1 MKTRAQRQAQDKIG
15 TTSAKRNIAERKRVR
30 LELRVSQENLRALA
44 ARLLLVREEE
54 RTFLAREI
62 HDVLAQD
69 LTRLK
74 IDLVWLHRRLAKPG
88 KGAALVSLV
97 ARVAEMD
104 QMAVRV
110 LHGVQ
115 RIATGLRPVVL
126 DSLGLCAAVEW
137 QARDFQDHSKI
148 RCHASVPAD
157 EPPAERDAATG
168 VFRILQESLTNVQRH
183 AHATRVEVS
192 LRHEAGQLLLRVE
205 DNGRGIRAKQLRDP
219 RSIGLLGM
227 RERALLLG
235 GQLEIRS
242 HPGAGTVIAM
252 RVPAWTG
259 ASARKQ
265 AR

>member
-1 MKTRAQRQAQDKIG
+1 VQR
-15 TTSAKRNIAERKRVR
+15 SLAERK
-30 LELRVSQENLRALA
+30 LAKMELRASRERLRALA
-44 ARLLLVREEE
+44 ARLQAVREEE

-74 IDLVWLHRRLAKPG
+74 FDLVWLERRLTQPG
-88 KGAALVSLV
+88 QGAAARSLV
-97 ARVAEMD
+97 ARVAEMNR
-104 QMAVRV
+104 MADTV
-110 LHGVQ
+110 LHCVQ

-148 RCHASVPAD
+148 QCHASVPAD
-157 EPPAERDAATG
+157 ELTVGRDVATAT
-168 VFRILQESLTNVQRH
+168 FRILQECLTNVQRH

-192 LRHEAGQLLLRVE
+192 LRQAAGQLLLRVE
-205 DNGRGIRAKQLRDP
+205 DNGRGIRAQQLRDP
-219 RSIGLLGM
+219 RSIGLVGM

-242 HPGAGTVIAM
+242 HPGAGTVIEM
-252 RVPAWTG
+252 RIPLRAG
-259 ASARKQ
+259 APFGKQ
-265 AR
+265 VR

>member
-1 MKTRAQRQAQDKIG
+1 MKR
-15 TTSAKRNIAERKRVR
+15 SIAERKRVR

-44 ARLLLVREEE
+44 ARLLVVREEE

-74 IDLVWLHRRLAKPG
+74 IDLVWLQRRLAKTRPG
-88 KGAALVSLV
+88 LAARRLV
-97 ARVAEMD
+97 ARVAEMN
-104 QMAVRV
+104 QMAARV
-110 LHGVQ
+110 LHSVQ

-126 DSLGLCAAVEW
+126 DSLGLCAAVAW

-148 RCHASVPAD
+148 QCRASVPDD
-157 EPPAERDAATG
+157 ELTVSRDAATTA
-168 VFRILQESLTNVQRH
+168 FRILQESLTNVQRH

-192 LRHEAGQLLLRVE
+192 LRLEAGPWLLLRVE
-205 DNGRGIRAKQLRDP
+205 DNGRGIRAQQLRDP
-219 RSIGLLGM
+219 RSIGLVGM

-235 GQLEIRS
+235 GQLKILS
-242 HPGAGTVIAM
+242 HSGAGTVIEM
-252 RVPAWTG
+252 RVPAWAG
-259 ASARKQ
+259 VPAGKQ

>member
-1 MKTRAQRQAQDKIG
+1 M
-15 TTSAKRNIAERKRVR
+15 
-30 LELRVSQENLRALA
+30 ELRVSQENLRALA
-44 ARLLLVREEE
+44 ARLLVVREEE

-74 IDLVWLHRRLAKPG
+74 IDLVWLQRRLAKLG
-88 KGAALVSLV
+88 KGAGAGSLT

-104 QMAVRV
+104 QMVARV

-137 QARDFQDHSKI
+137 QARDFQNHSKI
-148 RCHASVPAD
+148 QCRASVPVD
-157 EPPAERDAATG
+157 ELAAGRDAATA

-183 AHATRVEVS
+183 ARATRVEIS
-192 LRHEAGQLLLRVE
+192 LCHEAGQLMLRVE
-205 DNGRGIRAKQLRDP
+205 DNGCGIRAKQLRDP

-242 HPGAGTVIAM
+242 HPSAGTVIEM
-252 RVPAWTG
+252 RVPAWAGT
-259 ASARKQ
+259 SARKQ

>member
-1 MKTRAQRQAQDKIG
+1 
-15 TTSAKRNIAERKRVR
+15 

-44 ARLLLVREEE
+44 ARLLVVREEE

-74 IDLVWLHRRLAKPG
+74 IDLVWLQRRLAKLG
-88 KGAALVSLV
+88 KGAAAGSLA
-97 ARVAEMD
+97 ARVAEMN
-104 QMAVRV
+104 QMAARV
-110 LHGVQ
+110 LHCVQ

-126 DSLGLCAAVEW
+126 DSLGLSAAVEW

-148 RCHASVPAD
+148 QCRASVPAD
-157 EPPAERDAATG
+157 EVTVGHDAATA

-192 LRHEAGQLLLRVE
+192 LRHEIGQLLLRVE
-205 DNGRGIRAKQLRDP
+205 DNGRGIRAQQLRDP
-219 RSIGLLGM
+219 RSIGLVGM

-242 HPGAGTVIAM
+242 HPGAGTVIELRIPLRAGA
-252 RVPAWTG
+252 PAG
-259 ASARKQ
+259 KQ